1 MSLFKKI
8 SIFSKKVTEKAKSYS
23 ADELIADSIIKA
35 SKKKEKVNIILQE
48 KGSLYRISDLE
59 LDMDFPPT
67 VIFKVDKVTT
77 EDAQSNPKKI
87 EQIQSTKENIT
98 SVEAEI

>member
-35 SKKKEKVNIILQE
+35 SKKKEKVNVILEE

-67 VIFKVDKVTT
+67 VVFKVGKIPM
-77 EDAQSNPKKI
+77 ENSQSKPKKMK
-87 EQIQSTKENIT
+87 QIQSTKESIA
-98 SVEAEI
+98 SVETGI